1 MKRKSFKAAM
11 WSSAVAAALMLA
23 PFAQAKDYKY
33 TDPLHPGYYTERL
46 KEIKGVDDGKI
57 GKSDFM
63 KYHEKQWGKMAG
75 RHRDMRITD
84 HKNPLSPH
92 YSKESIDAMDTNK
105 DGVVSAE
112 EYMKAHE
119 AHWKEWSEKG
129 LVDSKGYIDHNNP
142 LLPSYKPH

>member
-1 MKRKSFKAAM
+1 MKRKSLKAAM

-33 TDPLHPGYYTERL
+33 TTPLHPGYYIERL
-46 KEIKGVDDGKI
+46 KDVKGVDDGKL

-63 KYHEKQWGKMAG
+63 KYHEKHWGKMVG
-75 RHRDMRITD
+75 RHRDMPIAD

-105 DGVVSAE
+105 NGIVSAE